1 MRRLSGLRFPTPSPA
16 RGEGVIA
23 PSMTALPQLL
33 LLPGL
38 LNDAE
43 LWRDQISGLSDVAR
57 CHVPDLTQGETLREL
72 AETVLADAEPTFAVA
87 GFSMGGYV
95 AQEIARIAPQ
105 RIERL
110 ALLDTSIRLDSPE
123 RAAQR
128 RALNSAAR
136 KGGTFL
142 GIGQA
147 ILKSYV
153 DPSHLDDTELTGRI
167 IAMTQR
173 LGREVFLRQNSL
185 EREDGEAA
193 LKALRVPLTIICGET
208 DQITPA
214 AGHREMAKAIG
225 CSHLLVIPQ
234 TGHMTPM
241 EAPGPVNGAL
251 RHWLARPAGQR

>member
-1 MRRLSGLRFPTPSPA
+1 MTSP
-16 RGEGVIA
+16 
-23 PSMTALPQLL
+23 LPQLI

-43 LWRDQISGLSDVAR
+43 LWRDQITDLTDVAR
-57 CHVPDLTQGETLREL
+57 PWVPDLAPYATLREM
-72 AETVLADAEPTFAVA
+72 ADSVLDKAEPTFALA

-95 AQEIARIAPQ
+95 AQEIARIAPE

-110 ALLDTSIRLDSPE
+110 ALLDTSIRIDTPE

-128 RALNSAAR
+128 KALNKAAA

-147 ILKSYV
+147 IMKSYI
-153 DPSHLDDTELTGRI
+153 DASHLDDVDLTTRI
-167 IAMTQR
+167 VDMTQR

-193 LKALRVPLTIICGET
+193 LRALRVPLVIIVGEN

-214 AGHREMAKAIG
+214 AGHRDMAKAVG
-225 CSHLLVIPQ
+225 CSHLLVIPSA
-234 TGHMTPM
+234 GHMTPM

-251 RHWLARPAGQR
+251 RHWLSRPAGKR

>member
-1 MRRLSGLRFPTPSPA
+1 
-16 RGEGVIA
+16 
-23 PSMTALPQLL
+23 MTSLLPQLL

-38 LNDAE
+38 LNDAA
-43 LWRDQISGLSDVAR
+43 LWRDQISGLADVAR

-72 AETVLADAEPTFAVA
+72 AETVLAEAEPTFALA

-95 AQEIARIAPQ
+95 AQEIARIAPE

-110 ALLDTSIRLDSPE
+110 ALLDTSIRVDAPD
-123 RAAQR
+123 RAARR
-128 RALNSAAR
+128 RALTEAAR
-136 KGGTFL
+136 KPGDFI
-142 GIGQA
+142 GISHT

-153 DPSHLDDTELTGRI
+153 DASRLDDHALTDRI
-167 IAMTQR
+167 VAMTQR
-173 LGREVFLRQNSL
+173 LGRAVFIRQNSL

-193 LKALRVPLTIICGET
+193 LRALRVPMVVICGET

-214 AGHREMAKAIG
+214 EGHREMAKAIG
-225 CSHLLVIPQ
+225 CSHLLVIPH

-251 RHWLARPAGQR
+251 RHWLQRPAGHR

>member
-1 MRRLSGLRFPTPSPA
+1 MTT
-16 RGEGVIA
+16 A
-23 PSMTALPQLL
+23 PLPQLI

-43 LWRDQISGLSDVAR
+43 LWRDQISGLADVAR
-57 CHVPDLTQGETLREL
+57 IWVPDLAPYATLREM
-72 AETVLADAEPTFAVA
+72 ADSVLEKAEPTFALA

-110 ALLDTSIRLDSPE
+110 ALLDTSIRVDTAE

-128 RALNSAAR
+128 RALNKAAA
-136 KGGTFL
+136 KGQTFI

-147 ILKSYV
+147 IMKSYV
-153 DPSHLDDTELTGRI
+153 DASRLDDTDLTGRI
-167 IAMTQR
+167 VDMTQR

-193 LKALRVPLTIICGET
+193 LRALRVPLVIIVGEN

-214 AGHREMAKAIG
+214 PGHHEMAKAIG
-225 CSHLLVIPQ
+225 CSHLLVIPAA
-234 TGHMTPM
+234 GHMTPM

-251 RHWLARPAGQR
+251 RHWLARPVGKR

>member
-1 MRRLSGLRFPTPSPA
+1 MTDPTAS
-16 RGEGVIA
+16 
-23 PSMTALPQLL
+23 LPQLI

-43 LWRDQISGLSDVAR
+43 LWRDQISDLSDVAR
-57 CHVPDLTQGETLREL
+57 IWVPDLTPYATIREM
-72 AETVLADAEPTFAVA
+72 AESVLDKAEPTFALA

-105 RIERL
+105 RIQRL
-110 ALLDTSIRLDSPE
+110 ALLDTSIRVDTAE

-128 RALNSAAR
+128 RALNKAAA

-147 ILKSYV
+147 IMKSYI
-153 DPSHLDDTELTGRI
+153 DASRLDDLDLTTRI
-167 IAMTQR
+167 VEMTQR

-193 LKALRVPLTIICGET
+193 LKALHVPLVIIVGEN

-214 AGHREMAKAIG
+214 AGHREMAWAIG
-225 CSHLLVIPQ
+225 CTHLVVIPK

-241 EAPGPVNGAL
+241 EAPSPVNGAL
-251 RHWLARPAGQR
+251 RHWLQRPAGKR

>member
-1 MRRLSGLRFPTPSPA
+1 MP
-16 RGEGVIA
+16 
-23 PSMTALPQLL
+23 LPQLI

-57 CHVPDLTQGETLREL
+57 CHVPDLTRGETLRAL
-72 AETVLADAEPTFAVA
+72 AQTVLADAEPTFALA

-110 ALLDTSIRLDSPE
+110 ALLDTSIRVDTPD
-123 RAAQR
+123 RAAR
-128 RALNSAAR
+128 RKALNDAAR
-136 KGGTFL
+136 RPGEFI
-142 GIGQA
+142 GISEA

-153 DPSHLDDTELTGRI
+153 DPSHLDDVDLTGRI

-214 AGHREMAKAIG
+214 AGHRQMAKAIG

-251 RHWLARPAGQR
+251 RHWLERPAGHR

>member
-1 MRRLSGLRFPTPSPA
+1 MTSP
-16 RGEGVIA
+16 
-23 PSMTALPQLL
+23 LPQLI

-43 LWRDQISGLSDVAR
+43 LWRDQITDLTDVAR
-57 CHVPDLTQGETLREL
+57 PWVPDLAPYATLREM
-72 AETVLADAEPTFAVA
+72 ADSVLDKAEPTFALA

-95 AQEIARIAPQ
+95 AQEIARIAPE

-110 ALLDTSIRLDSPE
+110 ALLDTSIRIDTPE

-128 RALNSAAR
+128 KALNKAAA

-147 ILKSYV
+147 IMKSYI
-153 DPSHLDDTELTGRI
+153 DASHLDNVDLTTRI
-167 IAMTQR
+167 VDMTQR

-193 LKALRVPLTIICGET
+193 LRALRVPLVIIVGEN

-214 AGHREMAKAIG
+214 AGHRDMAKAVG
-225 CSHLLVIPQ
+225 CSHLLVIPSA
-234 TGHMTPM
+234 GHMTPM

-251 RHWLARPAGQR
+251 RHWLSRPAGKR

>member
-1 MRRLSGLRFPTPSPA
+1 
-16 RGEGVIA
+16 
-23 PSMTALPQLL
+23 MTTVPALPQLI

-57 CHVPDLTQGETLREL
+57 PWVPDLTPYVTIRDM
-72 AETVLADAEPTFAVA
+72 AEHVLEHAEPTFAVA

-95 AQEIARIAPQ
+95 AQEIARLAPQ

-110 ALLDTSIRLDSPE
+110 ALLNTSIRVDTPE

-128 RALNSAAR
+128 RALNKAAAR
-136 KGGTFL
+136 GGTFL

-147 ILKSYV
+147 IMKSYIDV
-153 DPSHLDDTELTGRI
+153 SRLDDVELTTRI
-167 IAMTQR
+167 VEMTQR

-193 LKALRVPLTIICGET
+193 LRALHVPLVVIVGEN

-214 AGHREMAKAIG
+214 KGHREMAAAIG
-225 CSHLLVIPQ
+225 CSHLVVIPNA
-234 TGHMTPM
+234 GHMTPM
-241 EAPGPVNGAL
+241 EAPGAVNGAL
-251 RHWLARPAGQR
+251 RHWLARPAGHR

>member
-1 MRRLSGLRFPTPSPA
+1 MTDA
-16 RGEGVIA
+16 TA
-23 PSMTALPQLL
+23 PLPQLI

-43 LWRDQISGLSDVAR
+43 LWRDQISGLADVAR
-57 CHVPDLTQGETLREL
+57 CWVPDLAPYATLHEM
-72 AETVLADAEPTFAVA
+72 AESVLARAEPVFAVA

-95 AQEIARIAPQ
+95 AQEIARIAPE
-105 RIERL
+105 RIQRL
-110 ALLDTSIRLDSPE
+110 ALLDTSIRVDTPE

-128 RALNSAAR
+128 KALNKAAA

-147 ILKSYV
+147 IMKSYV
-153 DPSHLDDTELTGRI
+153 DASRLDDADLTGRI
-167 IAMTQR
+167 VDMTQR

-185 EREDGEAA
+185 EREDGEVA
-193 LKALRVPLTIICGET
+193 LKALRVPLVIICGEN

-214 AGHREMAKAIG
+214 AGHREMAWAIG
-225 CSHLLVIPQ
+225 CSHLVVIPNA
-234 TGHMTPM
+234 GHMTPM

-251 RHWLARPAGQR
+251 RHWLQRPAGRR

>member
-1 MRRLSGLRFPTPSPA
+1 MSGPPIAA
-16 RGEGVIA
+16 RA
-23 PSMTALPQLL
+23 PIREM
-33 LLPGL
+33 
-38 LNDAE
+38 AE
-43 LWRDQISGLSDVAR
+43 
-57 CHVPDLTQGETLREL
+57 HVLET
-72 AETVLADAEPTFAVA
+72 AEPTFALA

-95 AQEIARIAPQ
+95 AQDIARIAPE

-110 ALLDTSIRLDSPE
+110 ALLDTSIRVDTPQ

-128 RALNSAAR
+128 QALNKAAAR
-136 KGGTFL
+136 GGTFM

-153 DPSHLDDTELTGRI
+153 DASRLDDRELTTRI
-167 IAMTQR
+167 VDMTQR

-193 LKALRVPLTIICGET
+193 LRALRVPLLIIVGEN

-214 AGHREMAKAIG
+214 EGHRKMAAAIG
-225 CSHLLVIPQ
+225 CTHLVVIPN

-251 RHWLARPAGQR
+251 RHWLERPAGRR

>member
-1 MRRLSGLRFPTPSPA
+1 
-16 RGEGVIA
+16 
-23 PSMTALPQLL
+23 MTAPLPQLI

-43 LWRDQISGLSDVAR
+43 LWRDQISGLDDVAR
-57 CHVPDLTQGETLREL
+57 IWVPDLAPYATLRDM
-72 AETVLADAEPTFAVA
+72 AQSVLDKAEPTFALA

-95 AQEIARIAPQ
+95 AQEIARIAPE

-110 ALLDTSIRLDSPE
+110 ALLDTSIRVDTPE

-128 RALNSAAR
+128 KALNKAAA
-136 KGGTFL
+136 KGQTFI

-147 ILKSYV
+147 ILKTYV
-153 DPSHLDDTELTGRI
+153 DASRLSDTDLTGRI
-167 IAMTQR
+167 VDMTQR
-173 LGREVFLRQNSL
+173 LGRDVFLRQNSL

-193 LKALRVPLTIICGET
+193 LKALHVPLVIIVGEN

-225 CSHLLVIPQ
+225 CSHLLVIPN

-251 RHWLARPAGQR
+251 RHWLQRPAGHR

>member
-1 MRRLSGLRFPTPSPA
+1 MP
-16 RGEGVIA
+16 
-23 PSMTALPQLL
+23 LPQLI

-57 CHVPDLTQGETLREL
+57 CYVPDLTQGETLRAL
-72 AETVLADAEPTFAVA
+72 AQTVLADAEPTFALA

-110 ALLDTSIRLDSPE
+110 ALLDTSIRVDTPD
-123 RAAQR
+123 RAAR
-128 RALNSAAR
+128 RKALNDAAR
-136 KGGTFL
+136 RPGEFI
-142 GIGQA
+142 GISEA

-153 DPSHLDDTELTGRI
+153 DPSHLDDVDLTGRI

-214 AGHREMAKAIG
+214 AGHRQMAKAIG

-251 RHWLARPAGQR
+251 RHWLERPAGHR

>member
-1 MRRLSGLRFPTPSPA
+1 
-16 RGEGVIA
+16 
-23 PSMTALPQLL
+23 MTALPQLI

-43 LWRDQISGLSDVAR
+43 LWRDQVSGLSDVAR

-72 AETVLADAEPTFAVA
+72 AETVLADAEPTFALA

-110 ALLDTSIRLDSPE
+110 ALLDTSIRVDTPD
-123 RAAQR
+123 RAAR
-128 RALNSAAR
+128 RKALNDAAR
-136 KGGTFL
+136 RPGEFI
-142 GIGQA
+142 GISEA

-153 DPSHLDDTELTGRI
+153 DPSHLDDVDLTGRI

-214 AGHREMAKAIG
+214 AGHSQMAKAIG

-251 RHWLARPAGQR
+251 RHWLERPAGKR

>member
-1 MRRLSGLRFPTPSPA
+1 MNTP
-16 RGEGVIA
+16 
-23 PSMTALPQLL
+23 LPQLI

-43 LWRDQISGLSDVAR
+43 LWRDQISGLADVAR
-57 CHVPDLTQGETLREL
+57 SWVPDLTPYATIREMAL
-72 AETVLADAEPTFAVA
+72 HVLAHAEPTFALA

-95 AQEIARIAPQ
+95 AQEIARIAPE

-110 ALLDTSIRLDSPE
+110 ALLDTSIRVDTLE

-128 RALNSAAR
+128 RALNKAAA

-147 ILKSYV
+147 IMKSYV
-153 DPSHLDDTELTGRI
+153 DASRLDDAALTTRI
-167 IAMTQR
+167 VDMTQR

-193 LKALRVPLTIICGET
+193 LRALKVPLLIIVGES
-208 DQITPA
+208 DQITPPEDHRKMA
-214 AGHREMAKAIG
+214 AAIG
-225 CSHLLVIPQ
+225 CTHLIVIPEA
-234 TGHMTPM
+234 GHMTPM
-241 EAPGPVNGAL
+241 ETPGAVNGAL
-251 RHWLARPAGQR
+251 RHWLARPPGHR

>member
-1 MRRLSGLRFPTPSPA
+1 MVAT
-16 RGEGVIA
+16 
-23 PSMTALPQLL
+23 MTAALPQLI

-43 LWRDQISGLSDVAR
+43 LWRDQIEGLSDVAR
-57 CHVPDLTQGETLREL
+57 CWVPDLTQGETIHEL
-72 AETVLADAEPTFAVA
+72 ATSVLAQAEPTFALA

-95 AQEIARIAPQ
+95 AQEIARLAPE

-110 ALLDTSIRLDSPE
+110 ALLDTAIRVDTPE

-128 RALNSAAR
+128 RALNKAAA

-153 DPSHLDDTELTGRI
+153 DASRLDDADLTGRI
-167 IAMTQR
+167 VEMTQR

-193 LKALRVPLTIICGET
+193 LKALRVPKVIICGEN

-214 AGHREMAKAIG
+214 EGHREMARAIG
-225 CSHLLVIPQ
+225 CTHLLIIPD

-241 EAPGPVNGAL
+241 EAPGSVNGAL
-251 RHWLARPAGQR
+251 RHWLARPASHR

>member
-1 MRRLSGLRFPTPSPA
+1 MTSP
-16 RGEGVIA
+16 
-23 PSMTALPQLL
+23 LPQLL

-57 CHVPDLTQGETLREL
+57 CHVPDLTQGETIREL
-72 AETVLADAEPTFAVA
+72 AETVLAEAEPTFAVA

-95 AQEIARIAPQ
+95 AQEIARIAPE
-105 RIERL
+105 RIQRL
-110 ALLDTSIRLDSPE
+110 ALLDTSIRVDTPE

-128 RALNSAAR
+128 KALNNAAR

-153 DPSHLDDTELTGRI
+153 DPSRLDDIELTTRI
-167 IAMTQR
+167 VEMTQR
-173 LGREVFLRQNSL
+173 LGREVFLRQNGL

-193 LKALRVPLTIICGET
+193 LRALRVPMTIICGET

-214 AGHREMAKAIG
+214 AGHRDMAAAIG
-225 CSHLLVIPQ
+225 CSHLLVIPK

-251 RHWLARPAGQR
+251 RHWLAR

>member
-1 MRRLSGLRFPTPSPA
+1 MTDPTAS
-16 RGEGVIA
+16 
-23 PSMTALPQLL
+23 LPQLI

-43 LWRDQISGLSDVAR
+43 LWRDQISDLSDVAR
-57 CHVPDLTQGETLREL
+57 IWVPDLTPYATIREM
-72 AETVLADAEPTFAVA
+72 AESVLDKAEPTFALA

-105 RIERL
+105 RIQRL
-110 ALLDTSIRLDSPE
+110 ALLDTSIRVDTAE

-128 RALNSAAR
+128 RALNKAAA

-147 ILKSYV
+147 IMKSYI
-153 DPSHLDDTELTGRI
+153 DASRLDDLDLTTRI
-167 IAMTQR
+167 VEMTQR
-173 LGREVFLRQNSL
+173 LGPEVFLRQNSL

-193 LKALRVPLTIICGET
+193 LKALHVPLVIIVGEN

-214 AGHREMAKAIG
+214 AGHREMAWAIG
-225 CSHLLVIPQ
+225 CTHLVVIPK

-241 EAPGPVNGAL
+241 EAPSPVNGAL
-251 RHWLARPAGQR
+251 RHWLQRPAGKR